1 MKKIYIKWDEKFKCE
16 CRLDAIVCNNKQPSN
31 KVKINGNVNVKN

>member
-1 MKKIYIKWDEKFKCE
+1 MKKIYIKWDETFKCE
-16 CRLDAIVCNNKQPSN
+16 CRLDAIVCNNKQLSN